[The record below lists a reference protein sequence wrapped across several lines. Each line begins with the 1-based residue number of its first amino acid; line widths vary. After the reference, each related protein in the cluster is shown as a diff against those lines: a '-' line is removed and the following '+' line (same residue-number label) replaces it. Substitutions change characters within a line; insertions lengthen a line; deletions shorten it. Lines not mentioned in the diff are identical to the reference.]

1 MLGLG
6 GTLTKAATILSRSV
20 RVDNADAQSAKPL
33 GYVVENPGGNQPG
46 LQELMDNPIGG

>member
-33 GYVVENPGGNQPG
+33 GYVVENPGANQG
-46 LQELMDNPIGG
+46 TLQYLMDNPPGA